1 MKKLICMLLAVLLAV
16 SVLPFAAFAADT
28 PDNLPYVT
36 NGAFVFMDYAAG
48 ADAATGKS
56 ASTAKKG
63 FGTTK
68 GKGAIGAVS
77 KGGTIILSGKAYVG
91 ANYTLKVPG
100 TVLFTSK
107 YAGVD
112 YMKKDPASNPDT
124 AFKMKAGVDFVIQ
137 SEVIFDDMILFQES
151 ATQTVITVENGGTL
165 VIGKNIVTMSKSG
178 VKMKIAVEDG
188 GRLILGGGDFEIE
201 NNGGTVYEGYSYAYN
216 KTTQQEAKPEE
227 TPDYSGEAVGVGYV
241 DYNNGNNANNGL
253 TPDKAKKQ
261 VLSPES
267 NGVLSIVR
275 GGGTLVASGRCYI
288 GADFTIPKLGGYLTI
303 TGEYEGKSYV
313 NREPATNPAGGV
325 IKMANGKTLTINT
338 DARLDNLLIFQE
350 GGTQNTICVGAG
362 ATVTIG
368 KGVECLTKQA
378 FKARLV
384 VEAGGVAIFEGES
397 PFESVEGDGVAIFE
411 GSDAGKFEPT
421 RIYTGNF
428 TDVPETAWFY
438 TYVKTAYE
446 YALANGTS
454 AKQFS
459 PDGKFTVAQALTAA
473 ANIHVAYTGGS
484 IDTAGAA
491 NWYDPYVNYCVANG
505 IVKAGQFADYNKNI
519 TRGDMAVVF
528 ASILPAEAYT
538 AVRDGACPDVTD
550 AMPCAAAVQK
560 LYRAGIVGGDAGTGN
575 YRPSDEIARS
585 EACVIFTRIAATE
598 YRAK

>member
-1 MKKLICMLLAVLLAV
+1 MKKLICMMLAALLAV
-16 SVLPFAAFAADT
+16 SVLPFAVFAADT
-28 PDNLPYVT
+28 PSDPPYVT
-36 NGAFVFMDYAAG
+36 NSAFVFMDYAAG

-63 FGTTK
+63 FGSLK
-68 GKGAIGAVS
+68 GKGAIGSVA

-107 YAGVD
+107 YAGTD

-124 AFKMKAGVDFVIQ
+124 GFKMKAGVDFIIQ
-137 SEVIFDDMILFQES
+137 SDVIFDDMILFQES
-151 ATQTVITVENGGTL
+151 ATQTVITVAEGATV

-178 VKMKIAVEDG
+178 VKMKIAVEAG
-188 GRLILGGGDFEIE
+188 GRLILGGGDFDIE
-201 NNGGTVYEGYSYAYN
+201 NNGGEVYEGYSYAYN
-216 KTTQQEAKPEE
+216 KTTQEEVKPAE
-227 TPDYSGEAVGVGYV
+227 TPDYSGEPAGVGYI
-241 DYNNGNNANNGL
+241 DYNNGNNANDGL
-253 TPDKAKKQ
+253 SAAKAKKQ

-275 GGGTLVASGRCYI
+275 GGGTLVASGRLYL
-288 GADFTIPKLGGYLTI
+288 GADFTIPKLGGYLAI
-303 TGEYEGKSYV
+303 TGEYDGTSYV

-338 DARLDNLLIFQE
+338 DARLDNIIFFQE
-350 GGTQNTICVGAG
+350 GATQNTICIGAG

-368 KGVECLTKQA
+368 KGVECMTKQA
-378 FKARLV
+378 FNARLV

-411 GSDAGKFEPT
+411 GSDAGRFEPT

-446 YALANGTS
+446 YALASGTS

-484 IDTAGAA
+484 INTTGAK
-491 NWYDPYVNYCVANG
+491 NWYDPYVDYCIANG

-519 TRGDMAVVF
+519 TRGDMAIVF
-528 ASILPAEAYT
+528 ANILPAEEYT

-575 YRPSDEIARS
+575 YRPNDEIVRS

>member
-1 MKKLICMLLAVLLAV
+1 MKKLICMLLAVLLAA
-16 SVLPFAAFAADT
+16 SVLPFAVFAADT

-350 GGTQNTICVGAG
+350 GGTQNAICVGAG

-585 EACVIFTRIAATE
+585 EACVIFTRIAAAE

>member
-63 FGTTK
+63 FGTAK

-77 KGGTIILSGKAYVG
+77 KGGTVILSGKAYVG

-100 TVLFTSK
+100 MVLFTSK

-505 IVKAGQFADYNKNI
+505 IVKAGQFADYSKNI

-575 YRPSDEIARS
+575 YRPSDEIVRS

>member
-16 SVLPFAAFAADT
+16 SVLPFAVFAADT

-241 DYNNGNNANNGL
+241 DYNNGSNANNGL

-384 VEAGGVAIFEGES
+384 VEAGGVAIFESES

-454 AKQFS
+454 TKQFS

>member
-1 MKKLICMLLAVLLAV
+1 MKKLICMMLAALLAV
-16 SVLPFAAFAADT
+16 SVLPFAVFAADT
-28 PDNLPYVT
+28 PNDPPYVT
-36 NGAFVFMDYAAG
+36 SDAFVFMDYAAG

-63 FGTTK
+63 FGSLK
-68 GKGAIGAVS
+68 GKGAIGAVA
-77 KGGTIILSGKAYVG
+77 KGGTVILSGKAYVG

-112 YMKKDPASNPDT
+112 YMKKEPASNPDT
-124 AFKMKAGVDFVIQ
+124 GFKMKAGVDFIIQ
-137 SEVIFDDMILFQES
+137 SNVIFDDMILFQES
-151 ATQTVITVENGGTL
+151 TTQTVITVESGATL
-165 VIGKNIVTMSKSG
+165 VIGKNIVTMSKSD
-178 VKMKIAVEDG
+178 VKMKIAVESG
-188 GRLILGGGDFEIE
+188 GRLILGGGDFDIE
-201 NNGGTVYEGYSYAYN
+201 NNGGEVYTNYSYEYN
-216 KTTQQEAKPEE
+216 KATQQETKPEE
-227 TPDYSGEAVGVGYV
+227 TPDYSGEAAGVGYI
-241 DYNNGNNANNGL
+241 DYNNGNNANDGL
-253 TPDKAKKQ
+253 SAAKAKKQ

-275 GGGTLVASGRCYI
+275 GGGTLVASGRLYL

-303 TGEYEGKSYV
+303 TGEYGGTSYV

-338 DARLDNLLIFQE
+338 DARIDNIIFFQE
-350 GGTQNTICVGAG
+350 GATQNTIAVGAG

-368 KGVECLTKQA
+368 RGVECMTKQA
-378 FKARLV
+378 FNARLV
-384 VEAGGVAIFEGES
+384 VEAGGVAIFEGEN

-411 GSDAGKFEPT
+411 GSDAGRFEPT

-484 IDTAGAA
+484 INTVGAK
-491 NWYDPYVNYCVANG
+491 NWYDPYVDYCMANG
-505 IVKAGQFADYNKNI
+505 IAKAGQFADYNKNI
-519 TRGDMAVVF
+519 TRGDMAIVF
-528 ASILPAEAYT
+528 ASILPAEEYA

-550 AMPCAAAVQK
+550 AMACAAAVQK

-575 YRPSDEIARS
+575 YRPNDEIARS
-585 EACVIFTRIAATE
+585 EACVIFTRIAAAE

>member
-1 MKKLICMLLAVLLAV
+1 MKKLICMLLAVLLAA
-16 SVLPFAAFAADT
+16 SVLPFAVFAADT
-28 PDNLPYVT
+28 PDNLPY
-36 NGAFVFMDYAAG
+36 GAFVFMDYAAG

-350 GGTQNTICVGAG
+350 GGTQNAICVGAG

-585 EACVIFTRIAATE
+585 EACVIFTRIAAAE

>member
-1 MKKLICMLLAVLLAV
+1 MKKLICMLLSALLAV
-16 SVLPFAAFAADT
+16 SVLPFAVFAADT

-48 ADAATGKS
+48 ADAAAGKS

-63 FGTTK
+63 FGTAK

-77 KGGTIILSGKAYVG
+77 KGGTVILSGKAYVG

-112 YMKKDPASNPDT
+112 YMKKEPASNPDT

-151 ATQTVITVENGGTL
+151 ATQTVITVEDGGTL

-201 NNGGTVYEGYSYAYN
+201 NNGGAVYEGYSYEYN
-216 KTTQQEAKPEE
+216 KTTQKETKPEE
-227 TPDYSGEAVGVGYV
+227 TPDYSGEAAGVGYI
-241 DYNNGNNANNGL
+241 DYNKGNNANNGL

-303 TGEYEGKSYV
+303 TGEYDGKSYV

-325 IKMANGKTLTINT
+325 LKMANGKTLTINT

-350 GGTQNTICVGAG
+350 GSTQNTICVGAG

-368 KGVECLTKQA
+368 RGVECLTKQA

-384 VEAGGVAIFEGES
+384 VDAGGVAIFEGES
-397 PFESVEGDGVAIFE
+397 PFEAVEGDGVAIFE

-473 ANIHVAYTGGS
+473 ANIHMAYTGGS

-505 IVKAGQFADYNKNI
+505 IAGAGQFADYNKNI

-528 ASILPAEAYT
+528 ANILPAGEYT

-575 YRPSDEIARS
+575 YRPNDEIARS
-585 EACVIFTRIAATE
+585 EACVIFTRIAAAE